1 MRRRQHASQA
11 GATLVV
17 SLIML
22 TLITLMILAALAIGL
37 GNFRTV
43 SNMQFRD
50 EAIAAANRALDQVMS
65 TPFTTTT
72 VAQTIPVDLDEDTK
86 FDYAVTVHRPRCIK
100 ATLDANT
107 PPSSLTL
114 PPEMAA
120 ASNWITTWELRA
132 EVKGISTFMGGLVNT
147 GEAAV
152 DVRTGVRVLM
162 SGFQKDAL
170 CIFI

>member
-1 MRRRQHASQA
+1 VKRLQRVSQG

-37 GNFRTV
+37 ANFRTV

-50 EAIAAANRALDQVMS
+50 EALAAANKALDQVTS
-65 TPFTTTT
+65 TPFTVTPAAEE
-72 VAQTIPVDLDEDTK
+72 VFVDLDDDGN
-86 FDYAVTVHRPRCIK
+86 FDYRVDIAVPQCIK
-100 ATLDANT
+100 AVLDANT

-120 ASNWITTWELRA
+120 ASNWITTWEIQA
-132 EVKGISTFMGGLVNT
+132 TVQGIETILGVVYNAGD
-147 GEAAV
+147 AAV

-162 SGFQKDAL
+162 SGFQKDTV
-170 CIFI
+170 CT

>member
-1 MRRRQHASQA
+1 MKRLQRVSQG

-37 GNFRTV
+37 ANFRTV

-50 EAIAAANRALDQVMS
+50 EAIAAANKALDQVMS
-65 TPFTTTT
+65 TPFTVTPAAEE
-72 VAQTIPVDLDEDTK
+72 VFVDLDDDGK
-86 FDYAVTVHRPRCIK
+86 FDYRVNIATPQCIK
-100 ATLDANT
+100 AALDANT
-107 PPSSLTL
+107 PPSSLSL

-120 ASNWITTWELRA
+120 ASNWITTWEIQA
-132 EVKGISTFMGGLVNT
+132 TVQGISTIPLIGVVNA
-147 GEAAV
+147 GDASV

-162 SGFQKDAL
+162 SAFQKDTV
-170 CIFI
+170 CI

>member
-1 MRRRQHASQA
+1 MNRPQRASED

-37 GNFRTV
+37 ANFRTV

-50 EAIAAANRALDQVMS
+50 EALAAANKALDQVMS
-65 TPFTTTT
+65 TPFTVTPAAEE
-72 VAQTIPVDLDEDTK
+72 VFVDLDDDGE
-86 FDYAVTVHRPRCIK
+86 FDYRVNIATPQCIK

-120 ASNWITTWELRA
+120 ASNWITTWELQA
-132 EVKGISTFMGGLVNT
+132 TVQGISTLAGVVFNT
-147 GEAAV
+147 GEASV

-162 SGFQKDAL
+162 SGFQKDTV
-170 CIFI
+170 CT

>member
-1 MRRRQHASQA
+1 MKRLQRVSQG

-37 GNFRTV
+37 ANFRTV

-65 TPFTTTT
+65 TPFTVTPAAEE
-72 VAQTIPVDLDEDTK
+72 VFVDLDDDGK
-86 FDYAVTVHRPRCIK
+86 FDYRVNIATPQCIK
-100 ATLDANT
+100 AALDANT
-107 PPSSLTL
+107 PPSSLSL
-114 PPEMAA
+114 PPEMAE
-120 ASNWITTWELRA
+120 ASNWITTWEIQA
-132 EVKGISTFMGGLVNT
+132 TVQGISTIPLIGVVNA
-147 GEAAV
+147 GDASV

-162 SGFQKDAL
+162 SAFQKDTV
-170 CIFI
+170 CI

>member
-1 MRRRQHASQA
+1 MKRLQRVSQG

-37 GNFRTV
+37 ANFRTV

-50 EAIAAANRALDQVMS
+50 EAIAAANKALDQVMS
-65 TPFTTTT
+65 TPFTVTPAAEE
-72 VAQTIPVDLDEDTK
+72 VFVDLDDDGK
-86 FDYAVTVHRPRCIK
+86 FDYRVNIATPQCIK
-100 ATLDANT
+100 AALDANT

-120 ASNWITTWELRA
+120 ASNWITTWEIQA
-132 EVKGISTFMGGLVNT
+132 TVQGIDTILGVVYNAGDAS
-147 GEAAV
+147 V

-162 SGFQKDAL
+162 SAFQKDTV
-170 CIFI
+170 CI

>member
-1 MRRRQHASQA
+1 VKRLQRVSQS

-22 TLITLMILAALAIGL
+22 TLILAALAIGL
-37 GNFRTV
+37 ANFRTV

-50 EAIAAANRALDQVMS
+50 EALAAANKALDQVMS
-65 TPFTTTT
+65 TPFTVTPAAEE
-72 VAQTIPVDLDEDTK
+72 VFVDLDDDSK
-86 FDYAVTVHRPRCIK
+86 FDYRVNIATPQCIK
-100 ATLDANT
+100 AVLDANT

-120 ASNWITTWELRA
+120 ASNWITTWEIQA
-132 EVKGISTFMGGLVNT
+132 TVQGIDTILGVVYNAGDAS
-147 GEAAV
+147 V

-162 SGFQKDAL
+162 SGFQKDAV
-170 CIFI
+170 CT

>member
-1 MRRRQHASQA
+1 MRRLQRASQA

-37 GNFRTV
+37 ANFRTV

-65 TPFTTTT
+65 TPFTMTT

-86 FDYAVTVHRPRCIK
+86 FDYAVTVHPPQCIK

-120 ASNWITTWELRA
+120 ASNWITTWELQA
-132 EVKGISTFMGGLVNT
+132 TVQGISTVAGVVFNT
-147 GEAAV
+147 GDASV

-162 SGFQKDAL
+162 SGFQKDAV
-170 CIFI
+170 CT

>member
-1 MRRRQHASQA
+1 MRSLHRASQA

-50 EAIAAANRALDQVMS
+50 EALAAANRALDQVMS
-65 TPFTTTT
+65 TPFT
-72 VAQTIPVDLDEDTK
+72 VPPVDAEEVFVDLDSDGN
-86 FDYAVTVHRPRCIK
+86 FDYRVNIATPQCIK
-100 ATLDANT
+100 AVLDANT

-132 EVKGISTFMGGLVNT
+132 TVQGISTLGGVVFNT
-147 GEAAV
+147 GDASV

-162 SGFQKDAL
+162 SGFQKDTV
-170 CIFI
+170 CT

>member
-1 MRRRQHASQA
+1 MKRLQRVSQG

-37 GNFRTV
+37 ANFRTV

-50 EAIAAANRALDQVMS
+50 EAIAAANKALDQVMS
-65 TPFTTTT
+65 TPFTVTPAAEE
-72 VAQTIPVDLDEDTK
+72 VFVDLDDDGK
-86 FDYAVTVHRPRCIK
+86 FDYRVNIATPQCIK

-107 PPSSLTL
+107 PPSSLSL

-120 ASNWITTWELRA
+120 ASNWITTWEIQA
-132 EVKGISTFMGGLVNT
+132 TVQGISTIPLIGVVNA
-147 GEAAV
+147 GDASV

-162 SGFQKDAL
+162 SAFQKDTV
-170 CIFI
+170 CI

>member
-1 MRRRQHASQA
+1 MKRLQRVSQG

-37 GNFRTV
+37 ANFRTV

-50 EAIAAANRALDQVMS
+50 EAIAAANKALDQVMS
-65 TPFTTTT
+65 TPFTVTPAAEE
-72 VAQTIPVDLDEDTK
+72 VFVDLDDDGK
-86 FDYAVTVHRPRCIK
+86 FDYRVNIATPQCIK
-100 ATLDANT
+100 AALDANT
-107 PPSSLTL
+107 PPSSLSL

-120 ASNWITTWELRA
+120 ASNWITTWEIQA
-132 EVKGISTFMGGLVNT
+132 TVQGISTIPLIGVVNA
-147 GEAAV
+147 GDASV

-162 SGFQKDAL
+162 SAFQKDAV
-170 CIFI
+170 CI

>member
-1 MRRRQHASQA
+1 MKRLQRVSQG

-37 GNFRTV
+37 ANFRTV

-50 EAIAAANRALDQVMS
+50 EALAAANRALDQVMG
-65 TPFTTTT
+65 TPFT
-72 VAQTIPVDLDEDTK
+72 VPPVDAEEVFVDLDDDGN
-86 FDYAVTVHRPRCIK
+86 FDYRVNIATPQCIK
-100 ATLDANT
+100 AVLDANT
-107 PPSSLTL
+107 PPSSLSL

-120 ASNWITTWELRA
+120 ASNWITTWELQA
-132 EVKGISTFMGGLVNT
+132 TVQGISTLGGVVFNT
-147 GEAAV
+147 GDASV

-162 SGFQKDAL
+162 SGFQKDTV
-170 CIFI
+170 CT

>member
-1 MRRRQHASQA
+1 VKRLQRVSQG

-37 GNFRTV
+37 ANFRTV

-50 EAIAAANRALDQVMS
+50 EALAAANKALDQVMS
-65 TPFTTTT
+65 TPFTVTPAAEE
-72 VAQTIPVDLDEDTK
+72 VFVDLDDDGK
-86 FDYAVTVHRPRCIK
+86 FDYRVNIATPQCIK

-107 PPSSLTL
+107 PPSSLSL
-114 PPEMAA
+114 PPEMAT
-120 ASNWITTWELRA
+120 ASNWITTWEIQA
-132 EVKGISTFMGGLVNT
+132 TVQGISTIPLIGVVNA
-147 GEAAV
+147 GDASV

-162 SGFQKDAL
+162 SGFQKDTV
-170 CIFI
+170 CT

>member
-1 MRRRQHASQA
+1 MKRLQRVSQG

-37 GNFRTV
+37 ANFRTV

-50 EAIAAANRALDQVMS
+50 EALAAANKALDQVMS
-65 TPFTTTT
+65 TPFTVTPAAEE
-72 VAQTIPVDLDEDTK
+72 VFVDLDDDGK
-86 FDYAVTVHRPRCIK
+86 FDYRVNIATPQCIK

-107 PPSSLTL
+107 PPSSLSL
-114 PPEMAA
+114 PPEMAT
-120 ASNWITTWELRA
+120 ASNWITTWEIQA
-132 EVKGISTFMGGLVNT
+132 TVQGISTIPLIGVVNA
-147 GEAAV
+147 GDASV

-162 SGFQKDAL
+162 SGFQKDTV
-170 CIFI
+170 CT